1 MQFRGLTI
9 AIPKEIMPGERRV
22 AATPETVEQFVNG
35 GATVLVEKSAGDG
48 AFFTDDDFRRAGAR
62 IVEGVAFLYAEADL
76 VLKAKEPLFNPA
88 EKKHEVEMM
97 KPGQLLITF
106 LHPAAPANHAMVRK
120 LLAQGVT
127 SLTLDGI
134 PRLPRA
140 QSMDAL
146 TSMSTVA
153 GYKAVLLAANRIARF
168 LPMIGSAVGT
178 IKPAQILVLG
188 AGVAG
193 LQAIATGRRLG
204 AVVTAV
210 DIRPEAAE
218 HARSLGAKIVETGV
232 PAAIA
237 VGEGGYARA
246 LPPEWLQR
254 EREAIAETAE
264 RADIIVSMAL
274 IPGRLAPVLL
284 TGEMVRQM
292 APGSAIVDVAIDQGG
307 NCELTV
313 SGKIIEQH
321 GVSIEGTTNIPGLL
335 PISSTQMLARNIYN
349 YAAYL
354 VRDGRIDLDPE
365 DEIIAS
371 SIVTW
376 KGQLLHVGAKEAMG
390 LV

>member
-246 LPPEWLQR
+246 LPPELLQR
-254 EREAIAETAE
+254 EREAIAETAA

>member
-246 LPPEWLQR
+246 LPPELLQR

>member
-254 EREAIAETAE
+254 EREAIAETAA

>member
-1 MQFRGLTI
+1 MQFKGLTI
-9 AIPKEIMPGERRV
+9 AIPREIMPGERRV
-22 AATPETVEQFVNG
+22 AATPETVEQFVTG
-35 GATVLVEKSAGDG
+35 GGTVLVEKSAGDG
-48 AFFTDDDFRRAGAR
+48 AFFTDADFRRAGAR
-62 IVEGVAFLYAEADL
+62 IVEDVAFLYAEADL

-88 EKKHEVEMM
+88 EEKHEVEMM

-127 SLTLDGI
+127 GLTLDGI
-134 PRLPRA
+134 PRLTRA

-254 EREAIAETAE
+254 EREAIAETAAE
-264 RADIIVSMAL
+264 ADIIVSMAL

-335 PISSTQMLARNIYN
+335 PVSSTQMLARNIYN

-354 VRDGRIDLDPE
+354 IQDGRIDLDLD

-376 KGQLLHVGAKEAMG
+376 KGQLLHAGAKEAMG